1 MNKPIILCVLTAIA
15 AFPQAQTPLTITQS
29 AGSATGE
36 LRLQERRTNGTDYV
50 GLKAPQSVA
59 ASTVW
64 TLPTADGTSGQ
75 CLQTDGAG
83 QWQWAACTNTRLVSD
98 YDWTQVVGAR
108 SGSGTLTLTFTGTS
122 CPAAGT
128 DTAYVFRIYET
139 VTPTTYELATS
150 NGTGTCARGGSGT
163 IVATGPTGTYTNATA
178 ASASSGWQEAVFSVA
193 DGLPVHLRAAV
204 GGYYVYSDILT
215 EDRYLTAE
223 CDGPGAILV
232 PMQNN
237 VSVFNAAS
245 PGGIRVSHC
254 AFTNVYA
261 KTGTKAIYT
270 YNPDGDS
277 FGTELV
283 DNNISGF
290 EKCVHLESVY
300 GLSAYAYNRH
310 VDCTDTA
317 LHLENPNT
325 GDAGIGLIG
334 PGNIFSDSV
343 TANYGILWN
352 GPGNLKVIG
361 NSFNGYVKQIYGRM
375 KMGTANVSGTS
386 VTWASGHKFR
396 SSYYSPTPGNFVCG
410 STVASAITSF
420 IDDQNMTIASGP
432 GSPVTGCDYYINNT
446 GQLLIQ
452 NNTFDS
458 WTWTT
463 NDVELAGDI
472 LYLNWQIQNNFSSNP
487 NATTFDASY
496 KVSGANWYFGSIKG
510 NNCQTSYVLGTC
522 VKLDGG
528 SYIDVSDNQVVNLVT
543 GTAVGAGASYVMTDG
558 NRCANANTTDCVTS
572 AASTSILREVTP
584 ITYTQLAALSA
595 ANGSTL
601 YCSNCKQTSA
611 SSATCAT
618 GGSGARATRING
630 AWKCEDGSAVSAYV
644 QGGNSF
650 GATAE
655 LGTSDAYGLQ
665 IKTNNTGIWSFQT
678 TGHFWAAS
686 NNTYDIGA
694 GISANSPRSVYAA
707 TSMVSPAFSAIDSS
721 GSYVRA
727 RKLEVHMDGTGT
739 AFFNWSFGTSNTLD
753 LLDTASG
760 VIQRW
765 DRNTSDV
772 SFDAHVWPR
781 GTTET
786 RNLGLT
792 TARWLAVNAK
802 NLNLSGNVTSN
813 LTPAGTR
820 DLGATGSEWNAIYA
834 GSGVITSIIE
844 PKVNGGAQNGDSA
857 KRWSNVYTVDLNV
870 SGTCTGCS
878 GLPVVDT
885 TTVIKGSA
893 DATKLVRFEV
903 DGLTTGTTRVLTVPD
918 TNMTL
923 AGRDVAN
930 TWTAAQTYNS
940 TVSYASTISS
950 GLSPTTTLAYD
961 MGSGALQWATI
972 YTGNIT
978 ASLTGTFGTL
988 VVNSRT
994 LTPQAANYTLAGTN
1008 LSQTFSNTQTF
1019 SGTLA
1024 VSGTIG
1030 DDFIPNADGSY
1041 VNGTTSF
1048 RWGSIATYNADFNGV
1063 LTLQSGSTITGS
1075 ILPTTNNLYALGNTS
1090 FRMANVA
1097 TVNMNLSG
1105 TVTAPSGAT
1114 GYSGTI
1120 TIRDSAGTGTCTQ
1133 TFSAGWMTSTTC

>member
-1 MNKPIILCVLTAIA
+1 MIKHLILCVLTAIA

-36 LRLQERRTNGTDYV
+36 IRLQERRTNGQNYV

-59 ASTVW
+59 TNTTW
-64 TLPTADGTSGQ
+64 TLPDADGTSGQ
-75 CLQTDGAG
+75 CLD
-83 QWQWAACTNTRLVSD
+83 TNGSGILAWHTCSGERMVSD
-98 YDWTQVVGAR
+98 YNWSQVVGAVTA
-108 SGSGTLTLTFTGTS
+108 GNVITLTFTGTA
-122 CPAAGT
+122 CPAAAT
-128 DTAYVFRIYET
+128 DTNYRLRLYET
-139 VTPTTYELATS
+139 ATPTSYELREIT
-150 NGTGTCARGGSGT
+150 GGTCTRGGSGT
-163 IVATGPTGTYTNATA
+163 LVTGAATVSYTNATA
-178 ASASSGWQEAVFSVA
+178 TSASGGLQEAIFSVA
-193 DGLPVHLRAAV
+193 DGNSVYARA
-204 GGYYVYSDILT
+204 GLGTYEIYSDVLD
-215 EDRYLTAE
+215 ESRYLNLI
-223 CDGPGAILV
+223 CDGAGAFFVAKADNLKMIHSTSSGGPQIRGCSFL
-232 PMQNN
+232 NTYSHA
-237 VSVFNAAS
+237 SV
-245 PGGIRVSHC
+245 
-254 AFTNVYA
+254 T
-261 KTGTKAIYT
+261 AIYT
-270 YNPDGDS
+270 NNPSGS
-277 FGTELV
+277 VTGTSV
-283 DNNISGF
+283 VRNTISGMDV
-290 EKCVHLESVY
+290 CVHLATVNAVREFS
-300 GLSAYAYNRH
+300 YNQIS
-310 VDCTDTA
+310 DCTTA
-317 LHLENPNT
+317 AVRIEASGT
-325 GDAGIGLIG
+325 GGDAGVGLIG
-334 PGNIFSDSV
+334 PGNTFLGNATI
-343 TANYGILWN
+343 YGVEWR
-352 GPGNLKVIG
+352 GPGNLKLHG
-361 NSFNGYVKQIYGRM
+361 NSFNGFVEQFHGEL
-375 KMGTANVSGTS
+375 KMGVVNVSGTTVTRVSGTPFTASMIGYAFVANDATNSVASTISAWTSSSVMTLTSNS
-386 VTWASGHKFR
+386 VTCTGC
-396 SSYYSPTPGNFVCG
+396 SYYVGVS
-410 STVASAITSF
+410 
-420 IDDQNMTIASGP
+420 
-432 GSPVTGCDYYINNT
+432 
-446 GQLLIQ
+446 GQLQIIG
-452 NNTFDS
+452 NTFDGGS
-458 WTWTT
+458 NTT
-463 NDVELAGDI
+463 HSVRLSGHIPFFNFHIDDNFMTAYTVSNFKGITVEGRGW
-472 LYLNWQIQNNFSSNP
+472 YHGHVVSNKIP
-487 NATTFDASY
+487 TSTTGTTIGVD
-496 KVSGANWYFGSIKG
+496 VSGGTAIDVNGNQCVNNLTCVNIGSSANQVTTHHNQCATVYT
-510 NNCQTSYVLGTC
+510 NNCVLSTS
-522 VKLDGG
+522 
-528 SYIDVSDNQVVNLVT
+528 
-543 GTAVGAGASYVMTDG
+543 
-558 NRCANANTTDCVTS
+558 
-572 AASTSILREVTP
+572 STSIVHEIAPVTFA
-584 ITYTQLAALSA
+584 QLGALTVADS
-595 ANGSTL
+595 STL
-601 YCSNCKQTSA
+601 YCSDCKATSA
-611 SSATCAT
+611 VDQTCAGSGTGANASRLNGLWKCYDGASSSAF
-618 GGSGARATRING
+618 I
-630 AWKCEDGSAVSAYV
+630 

-650 GATAE
+650 SADGV
-655 LGTSDAYGLQ
+655 LGTNDSHQLVF
-665 IKTNNTGIWSFQT
+665 KTNNDYQWYIT
-678 TGHFWAAS
+678 TAGHWFAAT
-686 NNTYDIGA
+686 NNTRDIGG
-694 GISANSPRSVYAA
+694 GIFANSPRNIYAA

-739 AFFNWSFGTSNTLD
+739 AFFSWSFGTSNTLD

-813 LTPAGTR
+813 LTPSGTR
-820 DLGATGSEWNAIYA
+820 DLGGTGAEWNGLYA
-834 GSGVITSIIE
+834 GSAVITSIIE

-1030 DDFIPNADGSY
+1030 DDFIPSSDGTF
-1041 VNGTTSF
+1041 VNGTNSF

-1063 LTLQSGSTITGS
+1063 LTLQSGSTITGA

-1090 FRMANVA
+1090 FRWSTIVTTNANI
-1097 TVNMNLSG
+1097 SG
-1105 TVTAPSGAT
+1105 TITAPSGSTGVSAT
-1114 GYSGTI
+1114 KTV
-1120 TIRDSAGTGTCTQ
+1120 RDSAGTGTCTLI
-1133 TFSAGWMTSTTC
+1133 FSGGLLTGGTC